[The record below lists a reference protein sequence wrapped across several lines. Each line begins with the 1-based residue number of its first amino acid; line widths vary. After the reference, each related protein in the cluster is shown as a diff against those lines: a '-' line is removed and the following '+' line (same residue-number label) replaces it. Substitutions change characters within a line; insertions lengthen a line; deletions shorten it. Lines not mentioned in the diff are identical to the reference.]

1 MLTPEERLEQLEAIF
16 LDLEYASET
25 TPIIVEGKKDAE
37 ALAMLGITKNV
48 VTLSKGVS
56 LFTFSEN
63 ISRRSTKAVVLTDWD
78 RKGGQLARMLK
89 EALMNNGVVVDSRLR
104 AQLATLS
111 KKEVKDIES
120 LPRFVSHLRQ
130 LAEIGLRRPAQLRSY
145 KRIHGE

>member
-16 LDLEYASET
+16 LDLEFASET

-48 VTLSKGVS
+48 ITLSKGMS

-78 RKGGQLARMLK
+78 RKGGHLARLLK
-89 EALMNNGVVVDSRLR
+89 EALMNNGVVVDNRLR

-120 LPRFVSHLRQ
+120 LPRFVDRLRQ
-130 LAEIGLRRPAQLRSY
+130 LAEIGLGRHSQLRSY
-145 KRIHGE
+145 KKIHGK